1 MRHFTG
7 ANAQSPHERSA
18 DFGIYRG
25 AVKIDVAPAP
35 PLSVRPVVTFLAVVR
50 LLVPVP
56 GSCWWLLLAIRPSKK
71 IWSDQNLRQIFEG
84 EPDWSDLSVRSFLN
98 QELHVAE
105 MVPH

>member
-50 LLVPVP
+50 LLVPYYSFEYYEP
-56 GSCWWLLLAIRPSKK
+56 GPVGGCCVGNPAVKK
-71 IWSDQNLRQIFEG
+71 NNLVGSE
-84 EPDWSDLSVRSFLN
+84 S
-98 QELHVAE
+98 
-105 MVPH
+105 